1 ALWTESQAREFKTR
15 HPWLEWR
22 DRKVGCALC
31 SATKSTTILTEKGL
45 SMSEEWVHFKIQSS
59 SANRSTALS
68 SLRNKIRRH
77 ETSRAHEI
85 AQELTEKGRQDVLG
99 TLVKSMSETV
109 LAETDAVFRTA
120 YYLAKMNRPFTDHDN
135 LIELQQQNG
144 VNMGTSLHS
153 RYTST
158 KIVEH
163 LAKEMQKKIVNS
175 IVSSPSKLSVLID
188 EATSLSHKSAMI
200 VNVKASVDGATPE
213 FVFLELVELESQ
225 RAEGIE
231 EALLNCLDTAGF
243 SEEWLKKNW
252 VSFVSDGASVMLGK
266 NSGVA
271 TRLTARYPNLFTW
284 HCMNHR
290 LELAVS
296 DAVDEVQAV
305 NHFKT
310 FMEKIHNLY
319 SQSNR
324 KSRELLEAAQ
334 EVGSQV
340 LKIGRVLSTRWVAS
354 SFCSVK
360 AVWRSYEAQ
369 TYRGLPRR
377 MQSLE
382 FLCDLGL
389 MYDSLSELANLSQQL
404 QAHSITL
411 LRADQLLKRTIRV
424 LTSFK
429 DTPGEKSKELTPINA
444 KQFLQSLINNM
455 EKRLSF
461 ESEMLHDLSILD
473 ISNWPSTPG
482 IRHGETQVKRLCR
495 RFNICEEQAVN
506 GMRDFLEHPDSEP
519 ESLKPLIRC
528 MQTIPCSTAECERG
542 FSLMNN
548 VCTDKRSTLLLS
560 NVSHLMMI
568 SINGPPVRLFE
579 PRKYVTT
586 WIRSHRSA
594 TQPRRQCT
602 PQMLEYKNI
611 WKAL

>member
-1 ALWTESQAREFKTR
+1 MVL
-15 HPWLEWR
+15 LL
-22 DRKVGCALC
+22 GCAVC
-31 SATKSTTILTEKGL
+31 SATKSTGILTEKRV
-45 SMSEEWVHFKIQSS
+45 SISEEWVHFKIQSLN
-59 SANRSTALS
+59 ANRSTSLA

-77 ETSRAHEI
+77 ETSKAHKI
-85 AQELTEKGRQDVLG
+85 AQELTEKGRQDLLG
-99 TLVKSMSETV
+99 NLVSSMSETV
-109 LAETDAVFRTA
+109 FAETDAVFRTA
-120 YYLAKMNRPFTDHDN
+120 YYLAKMNRPFTDHNN
-135 LIELQQQNG
+135 LIELQEKNG
-144 VNMGTSLHS
+144 VNMGASLHS
-153 RYTST
+153 RYSST

-163 LAKEMQKKIVNS
+163 IAKEMQKKIVHS
-175 IVSSPSKLSVLID
+175 IVSSSSKLSVLID

-200 VNVKASVDGATPE
+200 VNLKASVDGATPE

-225 RAEGIE
+225 RAGDIE
-231 EALLNCLDTAGF
+231 KALLDCLDTAGF
-243 SEEWLKKNW
+243 SEEWLQKNW

-305 NHFKT
+305 NHFKV
-310 FMEKIHNLY
+310 FMEKVHNLY
-319 SQSNR
+319 SQSN
-324 KSRELLEAAQ
+324 KNSRELLEAAE

-354 SFCSVK
+354 SFRSVK
-360 AVWRSYEAQ
+360 AVWRSYEALNRHFENAAGDQTRNGKERQ
-369 TYRGLPRR
+369 TYRGLARR
-377 MQSLE
+377 MQSKE

-389 MYDSLSELANLSQQL
+389 MYDALSELANLSQQL

-424 LTSFK
+424 LASFK
-429 DTPGEKSKELTPINA
+429 DTPGEKSEEALTAQGLGHFGSVPLESNAKLTSINA

-461 ESEMLHDLSILD
+461 EGEMLHDLSVLD
-473 ISNWPSTPG
+473 TGNWPSTPG
-482 IRHGETQVKRLCR
+482 IRHGEAQVKRLCR
-495 RFNICEEQAVN
+495 RFNLCEEQAVN

-548 VCTDKRSTLLLS
+548 VCTERRSTLLLS
-560 NVSHLMMI
+560 NVTNLMMI
-568 SINGPPVRLFE
+568 SINGPPLRLFE
-579 PRKYVTT
+579 PR
-586 WIRSHRSA
+586 
-594 TQPRRQCT
+594 
-602 PQMLEYKNI
+602 
-611 WKAL
+611 

>member
-1 ALWTESQAREFKTR
+1 
-15 HPWLEWR
+15 
-22 DRKVGCALC
+22 
-31 SATKSTTILTEKGL
+31 
-45 SMSEEWVHFKIQSS
+45 MHFKIQSLN
-59 SANRSTALS
+59 ANRTTSLA

-85 AQELTEKGRQDVLG
+85 AQELTEKGGQDLLG
-99 TLVKSMSETV
+99 NLVRTVSEIV

-120 YYLAKMNRPFTDHDN
+120 YYLAKMNRPFTDHDS
-135 LIELQQQNG
+135 LIELQEING

-153 RYTST
+153 RYSST

-163 LAKEMQKKIVNS
+163 IATEMQNKIVHS
-175 IVSSPSKLSVLID
+175 IVSFSSKLSVLID

-225 RAEGIE
+225 RAEDIE

-243 SEEWLKKNW
+243 SEAWLQKNW

-271 TRLTARYPNLFTW
+271 TRLTARYPNLLHIFTW

-305 NHFKT
+305 NHLKA

-319 SQSNR
+319 SQSN
-324 KSRELLEAAQ
+324 KNSRELLEAAQ

-340 LKIGRVLSTRWVAS
+340 LKISRVLSMRWVAS
-354 SFCSVK
+354 SFRFVK
-360 AVWRSYEAQ
+360 AVWRSYEALNRHFENAAGDQKRNSKERQ
-369 TYRGLPRR
+369 TYRGLARR
-377 MQSLE
+377 MQSKE

-389 MYDSLSELANLSQQL
+389 IYDALSELANLSQQL

-424 LTSFK
+424 LASFK
-429 DTPGEKSKELTPINA
+429 DTPGEKSEEALTAHALGHFGSVPLESNSKLTPING

-461 ESEMLHDLSILD
+461 EGEMLHDLSVLD
-473 ISNWPSTPG
+473 TDNWPSTPG
-482 IRHGETQVKRLCR
+482 IRHGEAQVKQLCR
-495 RFNICEEQAVN
+495 RFNLCEEQAVN
-506 GMRDFLEHPDSEP
+506 GMRDFLEHPDIEP

-528 MQTIPCSTAECERG
+528 MQTFPCSTAECERG
-542 FSLMNN
+542 FSVMNN
-548 VCTDKRSTLLLS
+548 VCTDKRSTLLLA
-560 NVSHLMMI
+560 NVSNLMMI

-579 PRKYVTT
+579 PRKYVTS
-586 WIRSHRSA
+586 WLRSHRSA
-594 TQPRRQCT
+594 TQARRQCT
-602 PQMLEYKNI
+602 PQMSECKCI